1 MDNKHYIIVLSL
13 LFLMMTIKWEAVNG
27 QRPFFSFQPGEEVPA
42 EYLKEHG
49 HDAFFHSDP
58 IPDSIFCFIEGKSF
72 QPGCTTPRESLRYL
86 RCLHYDLDGKARVG
100 EMIAN
105 MLIADDL
112 IEIFRELFVHHYPIE
127 KMRLVDNWDADDE
140 RAMRDNNSSA
150 FNFRFVSHT
159 KKVSKHGVG
168 MAVDIN
174 PLYNPYYKRLADGR
188 EIIEPATGKAYLE
201 RAKVFPYKITK
212 GDLCHKLF
220 IQHGFTWG
228 GEWRSCKD
236 YQHFERRL
244 PSTPTKGH

>member
-1 MDNKHYIIVLSL
+1 
-13 LFLMMTIKWEAVNG
+13 
-27 QRPFFSFQPGEEVPA
+27 
-42 EYLKEHG
+42 
-49 HDAFFHSDP
+49 
-58 IPDSIFCFIEGKSF
+58 
-72 QPGCTTPRESLRYL
+72 
-86 RCLHYDLDGKARVG
+86 
-100 EMIAN
+100 MIAN
-105 MLIADDL
+105 VLIANDL

-159 KKVSKHGVG
+159 KRVSKHGIG

-188 EIIEPATGKAYLE
+188 EIIEPATGKAYLD

-244 PSTPTKGH
+244 PSTPKKDTNALGAEHNRLPLRQTTFPILITRMMFQYLFPQIFAVDMHIDFSRRYLFMSQHLLNGS